1 MAEITSGRARRLLS
15 VGSLTSAVGGSYLWQ
30 ALKRPF
36 QSDSRAGDDL
46 LATHIRNAE
55 RIVAGSTELRGAF
68 MKLVQMLSMRTD
80 LFPAEALDRLA
91 IVQSSVPPMAWERV
105 RGVLVDELG
114 ASPEERFA
122 SFETD
127 AFAAASLGQ
136 VHRATL
142 HDGTPVVVKI
152 QYPGVGATVQQD
164 LKNVRALVKALTT
177 LVRDVM
183 RQDFDREE
191 VVRELEARL
200 REELDYEHEADNME
214 RLRTLFA
221 SDRQVMVPRP
231 YRALSSK
238 RVLTMTRLEGYPLQD
253 VMQPGVDA
261 KLQRWVAEKL
271 FRLLWRQVLEFGVF
285 HADPHPGNYLVSHHP
300 RIGLLDFGSVRVFE
314 PEIRAGYLRL
324 GRGLLA
330 RDDAEIGA
338 ACTMLGFAKDDPA
351 PVVAM
356 MHLICEP
363 LETDAPYD
371 PGSFDIMARGMQLTE
386 IAVAHRI
393 FHAPGHPVMLF
404 RALMGLDGYLKNLG
418 AVLNWHRIFADVV
431 SAIPDPERIPTP

>member
-1 MAEITSGRARRLLS
+1 MADITSGRARRLFS
-15 VGSLTSAVGGSYLWQ
+15 VGGLTSAVGGSYLWQ

-36 QSDSRAGDDL
+36 QSDARAGDDL

-55 RIVAGSTELRGAF
+55 RMVAGSTELRGAF
-68 MKLVQMLSMRTD
+68 MKLRRCCDADDSS
-80 LFPAEALDRLA
+80 AEALDRLA
-91 IVQSSVPPMAWERV
+91 IVQSSVPPMPWERV
-105 RGVLVDELG
+105 RGVLVEELG
-114 ASPEERFA
+114 AGPEERFA
-122 SFETD
+122 SFDTE
-127 AFAAASLGQ
+127 AFAAASVGQ
-136 VHRATL
+136 VHRAVL
-142 HDGTPVVVKI
+142 HDGTTVVVKI

-200 REELDYEHEADNME
+200 REELDYEHEIDNIE
-214 RLRTLFA
+214 RFRTLFA
-221 SDRQVMVPRP
+221 SDRQVVVPRP
-231 YRALSSK
+231 YRELSSK

-253 VMQPGVDA
+253 VMQPGVDE

-271 FRLLWRQVLEFGVF
+271 FRLLWRQVLELGVL

-324 GRGLLA
+324 ARGLLA

-338 ACTMLGFAKDDPA
+338 ACLTLGLAKDDPA

-356 MHLICEP
+356 MHVICEP
-363 LETDAPYD
+363 LERDAPRD
-371 PGSFDIMARGMQLTE
+371 
-386 IAVAHRI
+386 
-393 FHAPGHPVMLF
+393 
-404 RALMGLDGYLKNLG
+404 RA
-418 AVLNWHRIFADVV
+418 A
-431 SAIPDPERIPTP
+431 ST

>member
-15 VGSLTSAVGGSYLWQ
+15 VGGLTSAVGGSYLWQ

-36 QSDSRAGDDL
+36 QSDERRDENL

-80 LFPAEALDRLA
+80 LFPAEALERLSV
-91 IVQSSVPPMAWERV
+91 VQSSVPPMQYDRV
-105 RGVLVDELG
+105 RDVMTSELG
-114 ASPEERFA
+114 APPEQRFA
-122 SFETD
+122 SFERE

-142 HDGTPVVVKI
+142 ADGTVVAVKV
-152 QYPGVGATVQQD
+152 QYPKVAETVRQD

-200 REELDYEHEADNME
+200 QEELDYEREAANVE
-214 RLRTLFA
+214 LFRRLFA
-221 SDRQVMVPRP
+221 DDREVTIPRV

-238 RVLTMTRLEGYPLQD
+238 RVLTLEFLEGYPLQD
-253 VMQPGVDA
+253 IMAPGIDPDL
-261 KLQRWVAEKL
+261 KRWVAEKL
-271 FRLLWRQVLEFGVF
+271 YRMLWRQVLEFGVL
-285 HADPHPGNYLVSHHP
+285 HADPHPGNYLVTHHP
-300 RIGLLDFGSVRVFE
+300 RIGVLDFGSVRVFE
-314 PEIRAGYLRL
+314 AAIRRGYVRL
-324 GRGLLA
+324 AHGLLA
-330 RDDAEIGA
+330 HDDAEIGA
-338 ACTMLGFAKDDPA
+338 ACLDLGLAKGDPA

-356 MHLICEP
+356 MHVICEP
-363 LETDAPYD
+363 LERDAPFDPASYD
-371 PGSFDIMARGMQLTE
+371 VVARGMQVTE
-386 IAVAHRI
+386 LALAHRI
-393 FHAPGHPVMLF
+393 FHAPGHPVFLL
-404 RALMGLDGYLKNLG
+404 RALMGLDGYLKAFG
-418 AVLNWHRIFADVV
+418 AVLNWHRIFRDVV
-431 SAIPDPERIPTP
+431 SKIPDTERTPP